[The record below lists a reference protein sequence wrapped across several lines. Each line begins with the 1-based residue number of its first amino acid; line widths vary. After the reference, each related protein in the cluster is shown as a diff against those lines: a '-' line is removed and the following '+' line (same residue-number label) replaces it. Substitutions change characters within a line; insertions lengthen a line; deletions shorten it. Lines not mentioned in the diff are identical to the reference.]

1 MGRDYRDSKKAKRI
15 TPKLRDRT
23 VSVDGHSE
31 RWLKRGFP
39 WVYPKEL
46 TGRGKGI
53 KPGTVVQIVNGQG
66 QSLGTGI
73 FDDGWIA
80 VRRFRNTNG
89 PVDKSLLQ
97 ERIQRAQALRDS
109 LIEAETDAYRVVNGE
124 NDGLPGIRI
133 DRYGAHFRISL
144 DSPCL
149 MPLLDPLCDALE
161 TCFDARGVYLAW
173 RPDPR
178 DKFTLDQAP
187 RPAGLLRGHG
197 HKGPLRVT
205 E

>member
-53 KPGTVVQIVNGQG
+53 KPGSVVQIVNGQG
-66 QSLGTGI
+66 QNLGTGV

-80 VRRFRNTNG
+80 VRRFRTDSG
-89 PVDKSLLQ
+89 PLDQSFF
-97 ERIQRAQALRDS
+97 ERRIRSAQALRDT
-109 LIEAETDAYRVVNGE
+109 LIEAETSAYRLVHGE
-124 NDGLPGIRI
+124 NDGLPGLRI

-144 DSPCL
+144 DT
-149 MPLLDPLCDALE
+149 PLSLI
-161 TCFDARGVYLAW
+161 
-173 RPDPR
+173 
-178 DKFTLDQAP
+178 
-187 RPAGLLRGHG
+187 HI
-197 HKGPLRVT
+197 
-205 E
+205 